1 MYDNMTLATMTK
13 AFAESGSQTSHV
25 DNSTNHHFRTKHH
38 KGVSSIGIQTEEIN
52 LDSLTLTQ
60 HDENGET
67 DVGLSQLCNDSEDP
81 LQRRL
86 NPIRGND
93 FEALQAEL
101 VEWRL
106 REENKIKS
114 SHGSDAE
121 KQDLVKLLLAK
132 EAHLI
137 RRIDDLRNV
146 ATDKSKNEKIKR
158 VLQLMSQ
165 PKEWKGGNGDIIL
178 VDNSDTIRARDMK
191 AMHDE
196 LNEVVEGGKRI
207 DILQQ
212 IKVFLE
218 QEFGHDNLAKDVNML
233 VERELQ
239 MLHRGSDLGLEFMEG
254 MRTRLS
260 NQFTK
265 LVMREKDGRAK
276 D

>member
-1 MYDNMTLATMTK
+1 MTLAAITK

-25 DNSTNHHFRTKHH
+25 DVSADHHSRTKHH
-38 KGVSSIGIQTEEIN
+38 KSMSNIGIQTEEIDF
-52 LDSLTLTQ
+52 DSLALTQ
-60 HDENGET
+60 QDESGGT
-67 DVGLSQLCNDSEDP
+67 DVGLSQLCNDREDP
-81 LQRRL
+81 LQHRL
-86 NPIRGND
+86 NPTRAND

-121 KQDLVKLLLAK
+121 KQDLVKLLLGK

-137 RRIDDLRNV
+137 RRIDELRNV
-146 ATDKSKNEKIKR
+146 ATDRSKNEKIKR

-165 PKEWKGGNGDIIL
+165 PKQWEGSDGNIIL
-178 VDNSDTIRARDMK
+178 VDNNDTIRAREMK

-196 LNEVVEGGKRI
+196 LNEVIEGGKRI
-207 DILQQ
+207 DILQR
-212 IKVFLE
+212 IKVFVE
-218 QEFGHDNLAKDVNML
+218 NEFDHDNLASDVNML

-239 MLHRGSDLGLEFMEG
+239 MLHRGSDLGEEFMEG

-265 LVMREKDGRAK
+265 LVMRESLDGCAK